1 MAQKKVTLTDEQ
13 KILFDALTK
22 LQQKF
27 TLGILKGL
35 NQTDAYRKAGGK
47 AKTEDTARSC
57 ASEILTNPNVKAF
70 LDAMNAEAIS
80 DAVMS
85 RQEALERLSAMGR
98 VSIYDIAEFRNCL
111 MGEDKDGEPVFQ
123 AVWQFK
129 DSALQDP
136 AALSAISELTTGK
149 DGIKLKLH
157 DPKAAIKQ
165 LGELQGWEAP
175 KKTEVTGAGGGPVQ
189 IADLTDEQLDERLKE
204 MGYGRRSSQLDE
216 KLTNS

>member
-13 KILFDALTK
+13 KILFDALTP

-27 TLGILKGL
+27 VTHILKGKNL
-35 NQTDAYRKAGGK
+35 TDAYRLSGGK
-47 AKTEDTARSC
+47 AKGESAHTQ
-57 ASEILTNPNVKAF
+57 ASRMMSFDKVKAF
-70 LDAMNAEAIS
+70 LDAMNKEAVS

-98 VSIYDIAEFRNCL
+98 VSIYDIAEFRNSQI
-111 MGEDKDGEPVFQ
+111 GEDEEGKPVFQ
-123 AVWQFK
+123 ASWQFK

-136 AALSAISELTTGK
+136 MYLSAISELTAGK

-165 LGELQGWEAP
+165 LSELMGWEAP
-175 KKTEVTGAGGGPVQ
+175 KKTEITGAGGGPIQ
-189 IADLTDEQLDERLKE
+189 IDLTDEQLDERLKE
-204 MGYGRRSSQLDE
+204 FGYGRRSNKLNE
-216 KLTNS
+216 KLTDS

>member
-13 KILFDALTK
+13 KILFDALTP

-27 TLGILKGL
+27 VTHILKGKNL
-35 NQTDAYRKAGGK
+35 TDAYKLSGGK
-47 AKTEDTARSC
+47 AKGESAHTQ
-57 ASEILTNPNVKAF
+57 ASRMMSFDKVKAF

-98 VSIYDIAEFRNCL
+98 VSIYNIAEFRNCQI
-111 MGEDKDGEPVFQ
+111 GEDEDGKPVFQ
-123 AVWQFK
+123 ASWQFK

-165 LGELQGWEAP
+165 LSELQGWEAP
-175 KKTEVTGAGGGPVQ
+175 KKTEVTGAGGGPIQ

-204 MGYGRRSSQLDE
+204 FGYGRRSSQLDE
-216 KLTNS
+216 KLTDS